1 MSGHIVFLVM
11 TFGSFY
17 LFVCWL
23 CRIRL
28 WRAVVAGFIAAA
40 PAYIAG
46 NALHESCHAAGFTMT
61 GVTIEKICLVPNVF
75 GGQFTT
81 AFVRPGPI
89 MYPFQVAV
97 AVPAPYVV
105 DVLILTAVCIL
116 ARRLSARHDFI
127 LSVILLFVCA
137 RPIVSL
143 ILNANGCLNDTG
155 DFSVIK
161 QVFSPAA
168 AGLAVAILLL
178 AELSLFWTIVR
189 RLRKGRTRK
198 NTTEEQPVVEHP
210 IPRDG

>member
-28 WRAVVAGFIAAA
+28 WRTVVAGLIAAA
-40 PAYIAG
+40 PTYIVG
-46 NALHESCHAAGFTMT
+46 NALHESCHAAGYTMT
-61 GVTIEKICLVPNVF
+61 GVTIEKICVVPALF
-75 GGQFTT
+75 GGRFT

-89 MYPFQVAV
+89 MHPFQVAV

-116 ARRLSARHDFI
+116 ARRLSVWHDFI

-143 ILNANGCLNDTG
+143 LLNANGCLHDTG
-155 DFSVIK
+155 DFYVIT
-161 QVFSPAA
+161 QVFGPSA
-168 AGLAVAILLL
+168 AGLTVVILLL
-178 AELSLFWTIVR
+178 AEISLCWAIVG
-189 RLRKGRTRK
+189 RLRKGRTRGG
-198 NTTEEQPVVEHP
+198 TTEEQPVVEQP
-210 IPRDG
+210 IARDG